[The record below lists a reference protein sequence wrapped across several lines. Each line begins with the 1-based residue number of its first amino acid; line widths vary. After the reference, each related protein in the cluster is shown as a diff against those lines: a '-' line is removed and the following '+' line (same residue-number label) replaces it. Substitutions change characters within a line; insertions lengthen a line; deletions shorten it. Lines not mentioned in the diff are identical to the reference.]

1 MNYLGIDYGQSKIG
15 LAKASSELP
24 IATPLGVIKN
34 KSAIFED
41 LEIIIAEEGITQI
54 VVGYPLSLSGKIG
67 SQAKE
72 VDAFIKKL
80 RPLSI
85 PVAKQ
90 DERFSSKSAVASGDD
105 DASAAALIL
114 QTYLDSRRE
123 DTRHKKQ

>member
-54 VVGYPLSLSGKIG
+54 VVGYPLSLSGEAG
-67 SQAKE
+67 PQAKE
-72 VDAFIKKL
+72 VDAFIEQL
-80 RPLSI
+80 RSLSI
-85 PVAKQ
+85 SIAKQ
-90 DERFSSKSAVASGDD
+90 DERVSTKTAVAPG
-105 DASAAALIL
+105 A
-114 QTYLDSRRE
+114 
-123 DTRHKKQ
+123 